1 MWASRNL
8 HKRYIFLLLLKR
20 YPFQLT
26 SRIFNPHFFAGDV
39 GYFSGAAGDRHGR
52 CGTADHGRLVQ
63 VTARPARYGGFVGKP
78 QGVVDMEGPF
88 CVSYSRLKVYDSLQG

>member
-8 HKRYIFLLLLKR
+8 HKRYISFFLLKR

-26 SRIFNPHFFAGDV
+26 SRIFNPHFC
-39 GYFSGAAGDRHGR
+39 AAGDRHGR

-78 QGVVDMEGPF
+78 QGVVDKEGPL